1 MNFTDIFIRRP
12 VFASVL
18 SLIILLIGIRSYIAL
33 PIRQFPEIDVNV
45 INVAVTY
52 LGANPAL
59 MEGFITQPVEN
70 ALSGINGIDYISS
83 TSSTGLS
90 DISVFFTL
98 GYDINKALTDVSNAV
113 SSVRYVLPTGIQD
126 PVITKQDPNA
136 NPTMYLPFLSNTL
149 SPEAVTDFLLRVVQ
163 PQLATL
169 PGVSQAMIFGER
181 TYSMRI
187 WLDPQRMAAQNITAT
202 DVSNALTNNNV
213 QTAAGKIESQW
224 QVFDVTAK
232 TDLNTPEQF
241 NNLVIKNINGKLIR
255 LSDIGFAELGAEN
268 NDVNVNING
277 QSAIVM
283 GVVPQATANPLVIS
297 KEVNKV
303 LPSIQQ
309 ALPKGLTG
317 GVIWDTSKFIAQ
329 SIKEVFHTILEATIF
344 VILVI
349 FLFLGSMRSV
359 LIPVV
364 TIPLSII
371 GVCGFMLGMGY
382 TINTLTLLAWVLAIG
397 LVVDDSIV
405 VVENIHRHIEAG
417 LSPFDASIKGAREIG
432 FAIIA
437 MTLTLATV
445 YAPIGFVSGL
455 TGSLFREFAFT
466 LAGAVIISGFAA
478 LTLSPMMCSKL
489 LSHHMGK
496 PGFSELIDKIFNKFM
511 NAYKSFLTI
520 TLFNRKWII
529 IIGSLIYI
537 SCYFL
542 YNSLPDELAPNEDQG
557 AILAAVSGPSNANL
571 NYTMNNTQKIVQIF
585 KTIPEMVGYGF
596 INGYAQTV
604 AENSA
609 FAFLVLQP
617 WDKRHR
623 TADEIIGSLYP
634 QFFMIPGVKAFP
646 FNLPSLPG
654 SSSFTP
660 VSFVLKTTAS
670 YDQLNAAAQK
680 LLTIIQQQNPRLL
693 NADSDLKLDKAE
705 ININV
710 DRNKAADLGISMND
724 INNTLNLALAE
735 PETSQFNMNGR
746 SYYVIPQLA
755 PQFSNSPDQIGNIN
769 LRTANGDLVP
779 FSSIASI
786 DRVVEPPS
794 LNHFQQLRAATI
806 TASLAPGYTLG
817 QALDYLN
824 ETAQANL
831 PDYIQYDYSQQSRQF
846 VQASG
851 ALAETAIFALIFI
864 FLVLATQFESFRD
877 PLIVM
882 MSVPLSTAGALAALH
897 LLPGGT
903 INIYTQIGLITLI
916 GLISKHGILIVEFS
930 NQLQKEGLD
939 KISAVIK
946 AASIRL
952 RPVIMTT
959 FATILGALP
968 LMLATGAG
976 SVARRQLGT
985 VITGGMLFGTMFT
998 LLVIPTVYSLLATQK
1013 TKNINKEDLT

>member
-12 VFASVL
+12 VFALVL
-18 SLIILLIGIRSYIAL
+18 SLIILLIGIRSYISL
-33 PIRQFPEIDVNV
+33 PLRQFPEIDVSV
-45 INVAVTY
+45 INVAITY

-70 ALSGINGIDYISS
+70 ALSGINGIDYITSN
-83 TSSTGLS
+83 SSTGLS
-90 DISVFFTL
+90 SVSIYFTL
-98 GYDINKALTDVSNAV
+98 GYDINKAITDVSNAV
-113 SSVRYVLPTGIQD
+113 NSVRYVLPSGIQD

-136 NPTMYLPFLSNTL
+136 QPTMYLTFLSDVL
-149 SPEAVTDFLLRVVQ
+149 SPEAVTDFLLRAVE

-169 PGVSQAMIFGER
+169 PGVSQAEIFGER

-187 WLDPQRMAAQNITAT
+187 WLDPQRMASQNVTAT
-202 DVSNALTNNNV
+202 DVQTALTNNNV
-213 QTAAGKIESQW
+213 QTVAGKIESQW

-232 TDLNTPEQF
+232 TDLNSPEQF
-241 NNLVIKNINGKLIR
+241 NNLVIKNVNGNLIR
-255 LSDIGFAELGAEN
+255 LSDVGHAELGPES
-268 NDVNVNING
+268 DSVSVNIMDKP
-277 QSAIVM
+277 AIVI
-283 GVVPQATANPLVIS
+283 GVVPQAIANPLVIS

-303 LPSIQQ
+303 LPFIQS

-317 GVIWDTSKFIAQ
+317 NVIWDTSKFIAQ
-329 SIKEVFHTILEATIF
+329 SIKEVFHTIIEATIF
-344 VILVI
+344 VVLVI
-349 FLFLGSMRSV
+349 FLFLGSFRSV

-371 GVCGFMLGMGY
+371 GVCGIMLGFGY

-405 VVENIHRHIEAG
+405 VVENIHRHIETG
-417 LSPFDASIKGAREIG
+417 LSPFDAAIKGAREIG

-489 LSHHMGK
+489 LSHHIGK
-496 PGFSELIDKIFNKFM
+496 PGFAEHIDNLFDKFM
-511 NAYKSFLTI
+511 NGYKRFLAVTI
-520 TLFNRKWII
+520 NKRKIVI
-529 IIGSLIYI
+529 IIGALIYI

-542 YNSLPDELAPNEDQG
+542 YATLPNELAPNEDQG
-557 AILAAVSGPSNANL
+557 AILAAVTGPSNANL
-571 NYTMNNTQKIVQIF
+571 NYTESNTQKIEQIY
-585 KTIPEMVGYGF
+585 KTVPEMVGYGF
-596 INGYAQTV
+596 INGYAQNI

-623 TADEIIGSLYP
+623 SADEIIASLFP

-670 YDQLNAAAQK
+670 YEQLNAAAQK
-680 LLTIIQQQNPRLL
+680 LLSVIQQQNPKLL
-693 NADSDLKLDKAE
+693 NPDSDLKLDKAE
-705 ININV
+705 VSIDV

-724 INNTLNLALAE
+724 INTTLNLALAE
-735 PETSQFNMNGR
+735 PEISQFNMNGR
-746 SYYVIPQLA
+746 SYNVIPQLA
-755 PQFSNSPDQIGNIN
+755 PQFRSSADQLGNIN
-769 LRTANGDLVP
+769 IRTANGTLVP
-779 FSSIASI
+779 FSSIATI
-786 DRVVEPPS
+786 HQIIEPPS

-817 QALDYLN
+817 QALDYL
-824 ETAQANL
+824 EKTARVNL

-851 ALAETAIFALIFI
+851 ALEQTFIFALIFI

-882 MSVPLSTAGALAALH
+882 MSVPLSTAGALTALH
-897 LLPGGT
+897 FLPGGT

-930 NQLQKEGLD
+930 NQLQKEGMS
-939 KISAVIK
+939 KIAAVIE

-976 SVARRQLGT
+976 AVARRQLGT
-985 VITGGMLFGTMFT
+985 VIIGGMSFGTLFT
-998 LLVIPTVYSLLATQK
+998 LLVIPTIYSLLATNKIKK
-1013 TKNINKEDLT
+1013 T

>member
-12 VFASVL
+12 VFATVL

-33 PIRQFPEIDVNV
+33 PIRQFPEIDVSV
-45 INVAVTY
+45 INIAVTY
-52 LGANPAL
+52 LGANPSL

-90 DISVFFTL
+90 NISVYFTL
-98 GYDINKALTDVSNAV
+98 GYDISKALTDVSNAV
-113 SSVRYVLPTGIQD
+113 SSVRYVLPAAIQD
-126 PVITKQDPNA
+126 PIISKQDPNA

-149 SPEAVTDFLLRVVQ
+149 SPEAITDFILRVVQ

-169 PGVSQAMIFGER
+169 PGVSQATIFGER

-187 WLDPQRMAAQNITAT
+187 WLDPQRMASQNVTAS
-202 DVSNALTNNNV
+202 DVQTALTNNNV
-213 QTAAGKIESQW
+213 QTAAGKLHSQW
-224 QVFDVTAK
+224 QVYDVTAK
-232 TDLNTPEQF
+232 TDLNSPAQF
-241 NNLVIKNINGKLIR
+241 NNLVIKNVNGHLVR
-255 LSDIGFAELGAEN
+255 LNDIGNAELGPE
-268 NDVNVNING
+268 DDSTSVNING
-277 QSAIVM
+277 KPAIVM
-283 GVVPQATANPLVIS
+283 GIVPQSTANPLIIS

-303 LPSIQQ
+303 LPLIQQ

-329 SIKEVFHTILEATIF
+329 SIKEVFHTIIEATIF

-349 FLFLGSMRSV
+349 FLFLGSFRSV

-371 GVCGFMLGMGY
+371 GVCGIMLGLGY

-405 VVENIHRHIEAG
+405 VVENIHRHIESG

-455 TGSLFREFAFT
+455 SGALFREFAFT

-478 LTLSPMMCSKL
+478 LTLSPMMCSQL
-489 LSHHMGK
+489 LSHHIGK
-496 PGFSELIDKIFNKFM
+496 PGLAERIDN
-511 NAYKSFLTI
+511 
-520 TLFNRKWII
+520 LFNSFMLTYKRFLKHTLNKRSIVVII
-529 IIGSLIYI
+529 AIIIYI

-542 YNSLPDELAPNEDQG
+542 YSHLPDELAPNEDQG
-557 AILAAVSGPSNANL
+557 AILAAISGPSNANL
-571 NYTMNNTQKIVQIF
+571 NYTISNTQKVEQIF
-585 KTIPEMVGYGF
+585 KTVPEAVGYGF
-596 INGYAQTV
+596 INGYAQSL

-609 FAFLVLQP
+609 FAFLVFQP

-623 TADEIIGSLYP
+623 STDEIIASLFP

-670 YDQLNAAAQK
+670 YEQLNAAAQK
-680 LLTIIQQQNPRLL
+680 LLGIIQTQNPRLL
-693 NADSDLKLDKAE
+693 NPDSDLKLDKAE
-705 ININV
+705 VSINV
-710 DRNKAADLGISMND
+710 DRDKAADLGISMND
-724 INNTLNLALAE
+724 INTTLNLALAE
-735 PETSQFNMNGR
+735 PEISQFNMNGR
-746 SYYVIPQLA
+746 SYNVIPQLA
-755 PQFSNSPDQIGNIN
+755 PQFRSSPDQLGNIN
-769 LRTANGDLVP
+769 IRTANGSLVP
-779 FSSIASI
+779 FSSIATI
-786 DRVVEPPS
+786 QQIVEPPT

-817 QALDYLN
+817 EALGYL
-824 ETAQANL
+824 EKTARANL
-831 PDYIQYDYSQQSRQF
+831 PDYIQFDYSEQSRQF
-846 VQASG
+846 EQASG
-851 ALAETAIFALIFI
+851 ALEETAIFALIFI

-882 MSVPLSTAGALAALH
+882 MTVPLSTAGALTALH

-930 NQLQKEGLD
+930 NQLQKEGMD
-939 KISAVIK
+939 KLSAVIE

-976 SVARRQLGT
+976 AAARRQLGT
-985 VITGGMLFGTMFT
+985 VIIGGMSFGTLFT
-998 LLVIPTVYSLLATQK
+998 LLVIPTIYTLLAT
-1013 TKNINKEDLT
+1013 TKNKKM